1 MSKKVYLYKAIR
13 AEMGLEPGWTYD
25 EDGNLIRYAPPEPIT
40 YERLQELR
48 KEREAN
54 ERTERD

>member
-13 AEMGLEPGWTYD
+13 AEMGLDPGWTYD
-25 EDGNLIRYAPPEPIT
+25 EDGNLIPYVPPE
-40 YERLQELR
+40 
-48 KEREAN
+48 KEDDAD